1 MKDKEI
7 TLERVKEL
15 FSEKE
20 WAKLQQE
27 DLFSQ
32 LEEIRDRVGNNMI
45 NGSVDEEKMFKVF
58 QEEIEKF
65 ECIYIDTKS
74 EDDRREYFWIL
85 DAINK

>member
-7 TLERVKEL
+7 ALERVKGL

-20 WAKLQQE
+20 WAELQQE
-27 DLFSQ
+27 NLVSQ
-32 LEEIRDRVGNNMI
+32 LEEIRDRVGNDM
-45 NGSVDEEKMFKVF
+45 EEKMFKVF

-65 ECIYIDTKS
+65 ERVYINTKS
-74 EDDRREYFWIL
+74 EDERREYFWIL